1 MEKNGEENIID
12 DLYKETI
19 RLYENK
25 TSFVLLI
32 LLFLKIYQKKDLCSE
47 LLKIFKNKYDFD
59 TESFLKD
66 YIPKFKSI
74 ISEAD
79 EIIINNNY
87 N

>member
-1 MEKNGEENIID
+1 M
-12 DLYKETI
+12 
-19 RLYENK
+19 
-25 TSFVLLI
+25 LLI
-32 LLFLKIYQKKDLCSE
+32 LLLLKIYQKKDLCSE
-47 LLKIFKNKYDFD
+47 SLKIFKNKYDFD

-87 N
+87 NYFEFFGIILC